1 MAFGL
6 LKFYLRKAILF
17 RRNCFLLLAIF
28 LVFGVLIVRITNE
41 LTSVER
47 SLAHVKD
54 APARP
59 TRVSIPVACVRSS
72 ACRNVPTARVPAAS

>member
-17 RRNCFLLLAIF
+17 RRNCILLLAIA
-28 LVFGVLIVRITNE
+28 LVFGVLVVRITNE

-47 SLAHVKD
+47 DLAHVKD
-54 APARP
+54 GPARS
-59 TRVSIPVACVRSS
+59 TRVR
-72 ACRNVPTARVPAAS
+72 

>member
-17 RRNCFLLLAIF
+17 RRNCILLLAIA
-28 LVFGVLIVRITNE
+28 LVFGVLVVRITNE

-47 SLAHVKD
+47 DLAQVKD
-54 APARP
+54 GPARS
-59 TRVSIPVACVRSS
+59 TRVR
-72 ACRNVPTARVPAAS
+72 

>member
-17 RRNCFLLLAIF
+17 RRNCILLLAIA
-28 LVFGVLIVRITNE
+28 LVFGVLVLRITNE

-47 SLAHVKD
+47 DLAHVKD
-54 APARP
+54 VPARP
-59 TRVSIPVACVRSS
+59 SRVG
-72 ACRNVPTARVPAAS
+72 RVESGDIL